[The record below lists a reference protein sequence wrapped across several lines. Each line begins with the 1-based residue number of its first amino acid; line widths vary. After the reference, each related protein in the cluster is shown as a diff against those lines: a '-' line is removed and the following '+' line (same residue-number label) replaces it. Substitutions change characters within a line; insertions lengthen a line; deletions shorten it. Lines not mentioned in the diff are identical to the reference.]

1 MTKKV
6 YTSPE
11 TERGDRLYDLSALT
25 KIAPMFQIEDC
36 CYVVLE
42 KDGEEVRRL
51 FRVDSTTL
59 LPRVILGTY
68 ARWRFA
74 YQAYVSHSFVGRIRR

>member
-1 MTKKV
+1 
-6 YTSPE
+6 
-11 TERGDRLYDLSALT
+11 
-25 KIAPMFQIEDC
+25 MFQIEDC

-59 LPRVILGTY
+59 LPRVTPDGASLIRPT
-68 ARWRFA
+68 F
-74 YQAYVSHSFVGRIRR
+74 RIHL

>member
-1 MTKKV
+1 MNPVKFAAVGVDDTVTKKV

-68 ARWRFA
+68 A
-74 YQAYVSHSFVGRIRR
+74 

>member
-1 MTKKV
+1 DDTVTKKV
-6 YTSPE
+6 YTTPE
-11 TERGDRLYDLSALT
+11 TEQGDRLYDLSALT

-59 LPRVILGTY
+59 LPRVIPGTY
-68 ARWRFA
+68 
-74 YQAYVSHSFVGRIRR
+74 S